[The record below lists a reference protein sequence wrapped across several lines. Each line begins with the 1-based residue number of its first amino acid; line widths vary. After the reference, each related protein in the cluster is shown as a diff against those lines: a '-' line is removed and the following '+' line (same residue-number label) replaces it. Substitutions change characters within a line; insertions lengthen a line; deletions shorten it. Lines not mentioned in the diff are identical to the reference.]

1 MSGSLSVHPTAG
13 TPAVAARSVYSS
25 ACPYDNRLSSPPMT
39 APDDRTP
46 QPFAFAT
53 ATAALVAVF
62 AASGAPIPL
71 YERYRAAAGLS
82 TQDLSLAAVAYF
94 VAVLIALV
102 VLGRLSDHLG
112 RRVVAVAAV
121 ILAAIGSLILLDV
134 SNLGILLTG
143 RVFHGLAC
151 GLASSALTTYV
162 IDTAPD
168 RPRWLAAGAAAGA
181 PVSGLTIGSL
191 GTGALAQYAPAPL
204 AATYVIDVGLLAVC
218 AVLLLFAHDPVNRRQ
233 GALTSLRPRVSIP
246 AAVRPL
252 LPGAVAVFGA
262 TWALGGFYQ
271 AFSPTIAARDLG
283 TTNTLV
289 AAVVFASFMAPY
301 ALGGPLTA
309 RLTPSG
315 AQRAGIVVFAVAV
328 VGIATSLLAGSTLG
342 VIAFG
347 VIAGAAQGM
356 TFTGSVRALL
366 SKTAGGERAGLMS
379 AVYLFSYCGAAA
391 PSLVAGR
398 LSSIVALPHVA
409 FGYAAI
415 AAVSAVV
422 TVRTSRAER

>member
-1 MSGSLSVHPTAG
+1 MTVPD
-13 TPAVAARSVYSS
+13 V
-25 ACPYDNRLSSPPMT
+25 PM
-39 APDDRTP
+39 P
-46 QPFAFAT
+46 QRFAFAA

-71 YERYRAAAGLS
+71 YERYRDAEGLS

-94 VAVLIALV
+94 VAVLVALV
-102 VLGRLSDHLG
+102 VMGRLSNYLG
-112 RRVVAVAAV
+112 RRVVALAAV
-121 ILAAIGSLILLDV
+121 VFAAIGSLTLLDV
-134 SNLGILLTG
+134 SNLGVLLTG
-143 RVFHGLAC
+143 RVFHGVAC

-181 PVSGLTIGSL
+181 PVSGLTIGAL

-204 AATYVIDVGLLAVC
+204 VTTYALDAGLLAVC
-218 AVLLLFAHDPVNRRQ
+218 ALLLLFAHDPVERRA
-233 GALTSLRPRVSIP
+233 GALMSLRPRVSIP

-271 AFSPTIAARDLG
+271 AFSPTIATRDLG

-309 RLTPSG
+309 RLAPPV

-328 VGIATSLLAGSTLG
+328 VGIASSLLAGSTVG
-342 VIAFG
+342 VISFG
-347 VIAGAAQGM
+347 VIAGAAQGV
-356 TFTGSVRALL
+356 TFTGSVRTLL
-366 SKTAGGERAGLMS
+366 AGTSVGERAGLMS
-379 AVYLFSYCGAAA
+379 AVYLFSYCGAAV
-391 PSLVAGR
+391 PSLVSGR
-398 LSSIVALPHVA
+398 LSSIVGLPLIA
-409 FGYAAI
+409 FGYAAFAAL
-415 AAVSAVV
+415 AAVI
-422 TVRTSRAER
+422 TVRTSRANN

>member
-1 MSGSLSVHPTAG
+1 M
-13 TPAVAARSVYSS
+13 
-25 ACPYDNRLSSPPMT
+25 
-39 APDDRTP
+39 P
-46 QPFAFAT
+46 QRFAFAA

-71 YERYRAAAGLS
+71 YERYRDAEGLS

-94 VAVLIALV
+94 VAVLVALV
-102 VLGRLSDHLG
+102 VMGRLSNYLG
-112 RRVVAVAAV
+112 RRVVALAAV
-121 ILAAIGSLILLDV
+121 VFAAIGSLTLLDV
-134 SNLGILLTG
+134 SNLGVLLTG
-143 RVFHGLAC
+143 RVFHGVAC

-181 PVSGLTIGSL
+181 PVSGLTIGAL

-204 AATYVIDVGLLAVC
+204 VTTYALDAGLLAVC
-218 AVLLLFAHDPVNRRQ
+218 ALLLLFAHDPVERRA
-233 GALTSLRPRVSIP
+233 GALMSLRPRVSIP

-271 AFSPTIAARDLG
+271 AFSPTIATRDLG

-309 RLTPSG
+309 RLAPPV

-328 VGIATSLLAGSTLG
+328 VGIASSLLAGSTVG
-342 VIAFG
+342 VISFG
-347 VIAGAAQGM
+347 VIAGAAQGV
-356 TFTGSVRALL
+356 TFTGSVRTLL
-366 SKTAGGERAGLMS
+366 AGTSVGERAGLMS
-379 AVYLFSYCGAAA
+379 AVYLFSYCGAAV
-391 PSLVAGR
+391 PSLVSGR
-398 LSSIVALPHVA
+398 LSSIVGLPLIA
-409 FGYAAI
+409 FGYAAFAAL
-415 AAVSAVV
+415 AAVI
-422 TVRTSRAER
+422 TVRTSRANN

>member
-1 MSGSLSVHPTAG
+1 
-13 TPAVAARSVYSS
+13 
-25 ACPYDNRLSSPPMT
+25 MT
-39 APDDRTP
+39 APETRTP
-46 QPFAFAT
+46 QRFSFAA

-71 YERYRAAAGLS
+71 YERYRAAEGLT

-121 ILAAIGSLILLDV
+121 VLAAIGSLILVDV
-134 SNLGILLTG
+134 SNLGILLTA

-162 IDTAPD
+162 IDCAPD
-168 RPRWLAAGAAAGA
+168 RPRWVAAGAAAGA
-181 PVSGLTIGSL
+181 PVSGLTLGAL
-191 GTGALAQYAPAPL
+191 GTGALAQYGPAPL
-204 AATYVIDVGLLAVC
+204 VTTYLIDIALLAVC
-218 AVLLLFAHDPVNRRQ
+218 VVLLMFAREPVDRRP
-233 GALTSLRPRVSIP
+233 GAWASLRPRITIP
-246 AAVRPL
+246 AAVKPL

-301 ALGGPLTA
+301 AVGGAVTG
-309 RLTPSG
+309 RLDPSV

-328 VGIATSLLAGSTLG
+328 IGIASSLLAGSTLG
-342 VIAFG
+342 VIAFSL
-347 VIAGAAQGM
+347 IAGAAQGVS
-356 TFTGSVRALL
+356 FTGSVRTLL
-366 SKTAGGERAGLMS
+366 SRTSAAERAGLMS
-379 AVYLFSYCGAAA
+379 AVYLFSYCGAAL
-391 PSLVAGR
+391 PSLVSGR
-398 LSSIVALPHVA
+398 LSSSIALPDIA

-415 AAVSAVV
+415 AVV
-422 TVRTSRAER
+422 AAAITLRTARART